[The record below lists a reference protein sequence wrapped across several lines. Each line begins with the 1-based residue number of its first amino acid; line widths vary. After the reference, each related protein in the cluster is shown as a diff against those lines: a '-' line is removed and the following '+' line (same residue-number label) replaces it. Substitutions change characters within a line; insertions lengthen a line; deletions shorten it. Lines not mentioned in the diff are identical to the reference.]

1 MTKKD
6 FKEWVRILNKKE
18 NMVFDGLFST
28 VFRKDN
34 VRLIIQDDG
43 YTLTLVFE
51 DIKTSYTLHWDN
63 TVTKNE
69 WGE

>member
-1 MTKKD
+1 MTEKD
-6 FKEWVRILNKKE
+6 FKEWVEILNKKE
-18 NMVFDGLFST
+18 NMVSNGLFST

-34 VRLIIQDDG
+34 IRLIMTDNG
-43 YTLTLVFE
+43 YTLTLIFD

>member
-1 MTKKD
+1 MTEKE
-6 FKEWVRILNKKE
+6 FREWVRILNKKE

-28 VFRKDN
+28 VFRGDN
-34 VRLIIQDDG
+34 IRLIVQDNG
-43 YTLTLVFE
+43 YTLTLIFD

-69 WGE
+69 WEE

>member
-1 MTKKD
+1 MTEKD
-6 FKEWVRILNKKE
+6 FREWVKILNKKE
-18 NMVFDGLFST
+18 NIVSDGLFST

-34 VRLIIQDDG
+34 IRLIMTDNG
-43 YTLTLVFE
+43 YTLTLIF
-51 DIKTSYTLHWDN
+51 DDTKTSYTLHWDN

>member
-1 MTKKD
+1 MTEKE
-6 FKEWVRILNKKE
+6 FREWVKILNKKE
-18 NMVFDGLFST
+18 NMVSNRLFST

-34 VRLIIQDDG
+34 IRLIMTDDG
-43 YTLTLVFE
+43 YTLTLIFD

-63 TVTKNE
+63 TVTKSE

>member
-1 MTKKD
+1 MTEKD
-6 FKEWVRILNKKE
+6 FREWVKILNKKE
-18 NMVFDGLFST
+18 NMVSNGLFST

-34 VRLIIQDDG
+34 IRLIMTDDG
-43 YTLTLVFE
+43 YTLTLIFD